1 MELVPFIE
9 SAMFVRDEQPR
20 ARHDADSGSRIIPL
34 RISHRPSFPDTPSNE
49 TVMPDSASLQ
59 HLFPA
64 LQEIPAEFRL
74 ASPIHQRVSL
84 VDGELRPWDGAT
96 KTVLSPVCVR
106 QADGSVE
113 QVEIGSYPVMG
124 ETESDAALDAAVRA
138 YDAGRGEWPT
148 MKVEQR
154 IACMQDFIKRMVAQR
169 ELVVN
174 LIMWEIGKSLADSQ
188 KEFDRTVTYMTQT
201 IDALKEL
208 DNANSRFV
216 IAEGTIGQIRRT
228 PLGVVLCMGPYNY
241 PLNETFATLI
251 PALLMGNTVV
261 FKPPQYG
268 TLLFEPLLEAF
279 RDAFPKG
286 VINTI
291 YAPGAVVVP
300 HMLASGK
307 INVLAL
313 IGSSKVADHLK
324 KQHPKSHRLR
334 AILGLDAKNAA
345 IVLPDADLDLTVK
358 ECLLGALSF
367 NGQRCTA
374 LKMLLVHRSI
384 VDEFLKRFTAALEQ
398 LKIGMPW
405 EKGVSITP
413 LPGMHRTAYMTDAID
428 DAKAKGAQVV
438 NHQGGE
444 FSKTLFYPAVV
455 YPVSE
460 GMKLYREEQ
469 FGPIIPVAPF
479 DDVETALD
487 YVTTSEHGQQVSIFG
502 SDPAQIGA
510 LVDPLV
516 NQVCRVNINCQCQRG
531 PDVFPFAGR
540 KDSAEGTLSVSDAL
554 RAFSIRSM
562 VAAKQTDSSKQ
573 LLDSIVSDHHSKF
586 INTGFIF

>member
-1 MELVPFIE
+1 MITFDDLK
-9 SAMFVRDEQPR
+9 Q
-20 ARHDADSGSRIIPL
+20 
-34 RISHRPSFPDTPSNE
+34 
-49 TVMPDSASLQ
+49 
-59 HLFPA
+59 LFPEA
-64 LQEIPAEFRL
+64 GHVPEAAGMPA
-74 ASPIHQRVSL
+74 PIHQRVSL
-84 VDGELRPWDGAT
+84 VDGEIKSWDGQC

-106 QADGSVE
+106 AASGEVE

-138 YDAGRGEWPT
+138 YDHGRGEWPT
-148 MKVEQR
+148 MTVAQR
-154 IACMQDFIKRMVAQR
+154 IACMQDFIRQMVAR
-169 ELVVN
+169 RKEIVN
-174 LIMWEIGKSLADSQ
+174 LIMWEIGKSAADSA
-188 KEFDRTVTYMTQT
+188 KEFDRTITYMVQT
-201 IDALKEL
+201 IEALKDL
-208 DNANSRFV
+208 DNSNSRFV
-216 IAEGTIGQIRRT
+216 INEHTIGQIRRT

-268 TLLFEPLLEAF
+268 TLLFEPLLDAF
-279 RDAFPKG
+279 RTAFPKG

-307 INVLAL
+307 IDVLAL

-384 VDEFLKRFTAALEQ
+384 VEPFLKRFVEELGK
-398 LKIGMPW
+398 LKVGMPW
-405 EKGVSITP
+405 EAGVNITP
-413 LPGMHRTAYMTDAID
+413 LPGMHRTAYMTAAID
-428 DAKAKGAQVV
+428 DAKAKGATVV
-438 NHQGGE
+438 NEGAGGGV
-444 FSKTLFYPAVV
+444 FCKTLFYPAVV
-455 YPVSE
+455 YPVTE
-460 GMKLYREEQ
+460 GMMLYREEQ
-469 FGPIIPVAPF
+469 FGPLIPVTPF
-479 DDVETALD
+479 DDLETALD
-487 YVTTSEHGQQVSIFG
+487 YVITSDHGQQVSIFG
-502 SDPAQIGA
+502 QNPEQIGE

-516 NQVCRVNINCQCQRG
+516 NQVCRVNLNCQCQRG
-531 PDVFPFAGR
+531 PDTFPFAGR
-540 KDSAEGTLSVSDAL
+540 KDSAEGTLSVTDAL
-554 RAFSIRSM
+554 RCFSIRSM
-562 VAAKQTDSSKQ
+562 VAAKETDASKA
-573 LLDSIVSDHHSKF
+573 LLDSIVNNHQSKF
-586 INTGFIF
+586 INTGFIL

>member
-1 MELVPFIE
+1 MSTIDF
-9 SAMFVRDEQPR
+9 
-20 ARHDADSGSRIIPL
+20 
-34 RISHRPSFPDTPSNE
+34 E
-49 TVMPDSASLQ
+49 TLKQ
-59 HLFPA
+59 RFPA
-64 LQEIPAEFRL
+64 SGDIPEEFRL

-84 VDGELRPWDGAT
+84 VDGELVKWDGT
-96 KTVLSPVCVR
+96 CKTVLSPICVK
-106 QADGSVE
+106 QPDGSVQ

-124 ETESDAALDAAVRA
+124 DTESEAALDAAVNA
-138 YDAGRGEWPT
+138 YDSGRGEWPT
-148 MKVEQR
+148 MAVAQR

-169 ELVVN
+169 QLIVN
-174 LIMWEIGKSLADSQ
+174 LIMWEIGKSLADSR
-188 KEFDRTVTYMTQT
+188 KEFDRTVEYMAAT
-201 IDALKEL
+201 IEALKEQ
-208 DNANSRFV
+208 DNSNSRFV

-268 TLLFEPLLEAF
+268 TLLFYPLLEAF

-300 HMLASGK
+300 HMLATGK

-345 IVLPDADLDLTVK
+345 IILPDADLDLTVK

-374 LKMLLVHRSI
+374 LKMLIVHESI
-384 VDEFLKRFTAALEQ
+384 VDAFLVRFTEALGK
-398 LKIGMPW
+398 LKVGMPW
-405 EKGVSITP
+405 EAGVNITP
-413 LPGMHRTAYMTDAID
+413 LPGLHRTAYMTDAID
-428 DAKAKGAQVV
+428 DAKAKGARIV
-438 NHQGGE
+438 NEGGGT
-444 FSKTLFYPAVV
+444 FCQTLFYPAVV
-455 YPVSE
+455 YPVTE

-469 FGPIIPVAPF
+469 FGPLIPVTTF
-479 DDVETALD
+479 GDIETALE
-487 YVTTSEHGQQVSIFG
+487 YVITSDHGQQVSIFG
-502 SDPAQIGA
+502 SDPAQIGE

-516 NQVCRVNINCQCQRG
+516 NQVCRVNLNCQCQRG

-540 KDSAEGTLSVSDAL
+540 KDSAEGTLSVTDAL

-562 VAAKQTDSSKQ
+562 VAAKQTDDSKV
-573 LLDSIVSDHHSKF
+573 LLDAIVNDHQSKF
-586 INTGFIF
+586 LNTGFIF